1 MPLNKAG
8 QVTNHKLVL
17 VLLACVVQL
26 QVQHSG
32 ESLSMLL
39 NQVTKYSVQALNN
52 NISTVLHIVDVS
64 EGIAAS
70 AVNERTHEIH
80 RQLQRRRAVL
90 VFLNEVRQRV
100 CSLICPVNNN

>member
-32 ESLSMLL
+32 KPLSMLE

-70 AVNERTHEIH
+70 AVNESTHEIH

-90 VFLNEVRQRV
+90 VLFNEVRQRIR
-100 CSLICPVNNN
+100 SLICPVNNN

>member
-1 MPLNKAG
+1 MPLNKTG
-8 QVTNHKLVL
+8 QVPNHKLVL

-52 NISTVLHIVDVS
+52 NIRTVLHIVDVS

-70 AVNERTHEIH
+70 AVNECTHEIY
-80 RQLQRRRAVL
+80 R
-90 VFLNEVRQRV
+90 
-100 CSLICPVNNN
+100 